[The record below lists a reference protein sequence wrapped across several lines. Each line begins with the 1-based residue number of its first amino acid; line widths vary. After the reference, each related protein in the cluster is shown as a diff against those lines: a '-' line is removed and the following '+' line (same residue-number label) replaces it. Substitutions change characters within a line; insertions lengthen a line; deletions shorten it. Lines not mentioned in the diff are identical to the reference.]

1 MGVTG
6 LRVDTGL
13 WGYGVMGL
21 WGYGVMGVMWV
32 MGLYGVIRG
41 YGVVFFTDTQ
51 VGWITTLMEPFQKGV

>member
-32 MGLYGVIRG
+32 IDGVIRG
-41 YGVVFFTDTQ
+41 YKGLWGGV
-51 VGWITTLMEPFQKGV
+51 FQTHKSDG